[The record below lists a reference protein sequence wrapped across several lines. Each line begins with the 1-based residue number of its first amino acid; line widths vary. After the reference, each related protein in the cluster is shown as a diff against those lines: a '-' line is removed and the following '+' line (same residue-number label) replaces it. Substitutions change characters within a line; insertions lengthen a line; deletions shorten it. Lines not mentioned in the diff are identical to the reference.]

1 MTRKLT
7 LDPESLSIESF
18 ESGNAAETH
27 GTVQAH
33 DVKAP
38 CPISGGVRFSCP
50 PSWDCHAEAPLPAK
64 V

>member
-1 MTRKLT
+1 MIRKLT
-7 LDPESLSIESF
+7 LDPESLSVESF
-18 ESGNAAETH
+18 ASGNAAEAH

-38 CPISGGVRFSCP
+38 CPISIRYSCP
-50 PSWDCHAEAPLPAK
+50 DTWDCTEEPRPAR

>member
-7 LDPESLSIESF
+7 LDPESVSVESF
-18 ESGNAAETH
+18 ESGSAAEVQ

-38 CPISGGVRFSCP
+38 CPSSAGVRYSCP
-50 PSWDCHAEAPLPAK
+50 PTWDCEQPAQI
-64 V
+64 

>member
-18 ESGNAAETH
+18 ESGNADDAH

-33 DVKAP
+33 HVAA
-38 CPISGGVRFSCP
+38 CPISVRPGYSCP
-50 PSWDCHAEAPLPAK
+50 PSWDYCAEEPLPVKA
-64 V
+64 